1 MELVTK
7 LNEAR
12 YVTHNGTMH
21 ADEVFAT
28 AFLDLYR
35 GNIKVIRVSEV
46 QTDKLQPDTIVYD
59 IGRGKFD
66 HHGQDAEV
74 RENGIKY
81 SSFGLLFR
89 EFGKDFLNNRNIE
102 DIEEAYTMIE
112 KELKIKVNR
121 NFRKDVQENH
131 RQYKIIPII

>member
-1 MELVTK
+1 MKLVSK
-7 LNEAR
+7 LKEAK

-28 AFLDLYR
+28 AFLDLYQKD
-35 GNIKVIRVSEV
+35 IKVIRVSEIEK
-46 QTDKLQPDTIVYD
+46 DKLRPDAIVYD

-66 HHGQDAEV
+66 HHGPDAEV

-89 EFGKDFLNNRNIE
+89 EFGKDFL
-102 DIEEAYTMIE
+102 
-112 KELKIKVNR
+112 KQKKI
-121 NFRKDVQENH
+121 F
-131 RQYKIIPII
+131 P